1 MAPRAYRMETRAEG
15 ANQTRERILEATLQL
30 HAAQGVLA
38 VSHKD
43 IAARADVSVG
53 TVYHHF
59 PTRTELVHAC
69 GARSVALLVPRAEAI
84 DPGAALPKR
93 IAALVR
99 ELVGVHRRTPWREKI
114 QAERDAEPGI
124 AHVMSKG
131 REALDALIRR
141 ALGPRLARRRNAV
154 AVVAALTDVSVVN
167 RLTERGVSEHDI
179 AATLTSI
186 IVLWLQGGHV

>member
-1 MAPRAYRMETRAEG
+1 
-15 ANQTRERILEATLQL
+15 
-30 HAAQGVLA
+30 
-38 VSHKD
+38 
-43 IAARADVSVG
+43 
-53 TVYHHF
+53 
-59 PTRTELVHAC
+59 
-69 GARSVALLVPRAEAI
+69 
-84 DPGAALPKR
+84 
-93 IAALVR
+93 
-99 ELVGVHRRTPWREKI
+99 
-114 QAERDAEPGI
+114 
-124 AHVMSKG
+124 MSKG